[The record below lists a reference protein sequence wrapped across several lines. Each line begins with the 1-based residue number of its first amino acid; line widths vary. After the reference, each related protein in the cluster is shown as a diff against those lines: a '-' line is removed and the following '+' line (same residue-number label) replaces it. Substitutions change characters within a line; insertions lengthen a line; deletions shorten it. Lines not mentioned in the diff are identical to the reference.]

1 MLATLAD
8 FHRGQRIGA
17 GDPRTLEQTWGPL
30 RVLEPIGSGAFGR
43 RLPRLGHGSRP
54 GSGAEAPPRGV
65 GYWRRARLLHHPGRS
80 SPRARAPSQRRHDLR
95 RRAYRGHRRA
105 LDGAI
110 DGETV
115 EQRLDQ
121 GPLQSSDAV
130 EIGIQI
136 CRAVAAVHKAGLLHR
151 DIKAQNVMLAKDGRA
166 VLMDFGTGWDV
177 GDMPVP
183 AGSVAGTPLYLAPE
197 LFRDGE
203 ATIAS
208 DVYSLGVLLYHMV
221 TGTYPVRASNLR
233 DLRLAHER
241 HERADVHSVRPAMP
255 PRLARIIARAIDPR
269 PDQRYHSADALA
281 VALAGLQPRPA
292 IIPMKYAAAAAAAL
306 VLGGWWLMSGRL
318 RPPTLTTSAQQTV
331 SVVSRMASRT
341 DAPAIAVLPMKN
353 RGSESG
359 SEEFMD
365 GFTEE
370 IINNL
375 AANEHL
381 QVRSRASSFVF
392 KNRPPD
398 LQDVGRQLDVSLVL
412 EGSGQR
418 SGRRFQVEARLVRT
432 ASGVTLMERQLRKRS
447 RRRVHR
453 SRSHH
458 SRRWRAH
465 LDSRRAGTGVDTT
478 STLRHTDDT

>member
-1 MLATLAD
+1 
-8 FHRGQRIGA
+8 
-17 GDPRTLEQTWGPL
+17 
-30 RVLEPIGSGAFGR
+30 
-43 RLPRLGHGSRP
+43 
-54 GSGAEAPPRGV
+54 
-65 GYWRRARLLHHPGRS
+65 
-80 SPRARAPSQRRHDLR
+80 
-95 RRAYRGHRRA
+95 
-105 LDGAI
+105 
-110 DGETV
+110 
-115 EQRLDQ
+115 
-121 GPLQSSDAV
+121 
-130 EIGIQI
+130 
-136 CRAVAAVHKAGLLHR
+136 LHR

-221 TGTYPVRASNLR
+221 TGTYPVRANNLR

-241 HERADVHSVRPAMP
+241 HERADVHSVRPALP

-269 PDQRYHSADALA
+269 PEQRYHSADALA
-281 VALAGLQPRPA
+281 VALAGLQARPA

-331 SVVSRMASRT
+331 SVVPRIVSRP
-341 DAPAIAVLPMKN
+341 DAPAIAVLPMRN
-353 RGSESG
+353 RGAEAG

-392 KNRPPD
+392 
-398 LQDVGRQLDVSLVL
+398 
-412 EGSGQR
+412 
-418 SGRRFQVEARLVRT
+418 
-432 ASGVTLMERQLRKRS
+432 
-447 RRRVHR
+447 
-453 SRSHH
+453 
-458 SRRWRAH
+458 
-465 LDSRRAGTGVDTT
+465 
-478 STLRHTDDT
+478 